1 MHNKKTIAMIALT
14 AALYTGSAGAQGFD
28 DSKYPN
34 LKGMW
39 NRVVTPNESSGVI
52 PFDPSKP
59 PGRGQQAPLT
69 PEYRKIFEANLKDLE
84 AGVPGSWPGPSCLP
98 PGLPAQMTAY
108 NPMEIVVLPSITY
121 IRVDYIRETRRRI
134 YTDGRPW
141 PQVGTKQGEVEEG
154 FDGTSIGKWVDEDK
168 DGKFD
173 VLEVETRYFK
183 GPRYFDLTGIPLHE
197 DNETVIKERI
207 YLDKTD
213 QNLLHD
219 EMTVE
224 DNALT
229 RPWTVKK
236 SYRRSA
242 EAHPQWPEHIC
253 VWEIKTLRVGDEI
266 YVIGEDGLLAPTKK
280 DQEPPSLKYFPA
292 QR

>member
-1 MHNKKTIAMIALT
+1 MLHRGSLGVALLTT
-14 AALYTGSAGAQGFD
+14 ALWMAFGGAQAFE
-28 DSKYPN
+28 DSQYPN
-34 LKGMW
+34 LKGQW
-39 NRVVTPNESSGVI
+39 LRASAPGEKGNP

-69 PEYRKIFEANLKDLE
+69 PEYQAIFEANQRERD
-84 AGVPGSWPGPSCLP
+84 AGVPDTWPGPSCLA
-98 PGLPAQMTAY
+98 PGMPAMMTAY
-108 NPMEIVVLPSITY
+108 NPMEIVVLPNVTY
-121 IRVDYIRETRRRI
+121 IRIDYIRETRRRI

-141 PQVGTKQGEVEEG
+141 PKVGVGPGEVEEG
-154 FDGTSIGKWVDEDK
+154 FDGYSIGKWVDENN

-173 VLEVETRYFK
+173 VLEAETRYFK
-183 GPRYFDLTGIPLHE
+183 GPRHFDLSGIPLHE

-207 YLDKTD
+207 YLDKAD

-219 EMTVE
+219 DITVE

-242 EAHPQWPEHIC
+242 EAQPQWPEYIC
-253 VWEIKTLRVGDEI
+253 VWENKTLRIGEEV

-280 DQEPPSLKYFPA
+280 DQEAPTLKYFPG